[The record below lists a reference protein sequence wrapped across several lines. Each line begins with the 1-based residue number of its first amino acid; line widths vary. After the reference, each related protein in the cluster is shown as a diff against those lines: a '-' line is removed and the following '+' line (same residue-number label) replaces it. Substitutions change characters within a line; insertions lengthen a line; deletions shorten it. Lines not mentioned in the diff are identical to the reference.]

1 MTTVDHNT
9 TEQRDVLAA
18 EVATRRTFAIISHP
32 DAGKSTLTE
41 KILLYAGAVELAG
54 AVRGRKTQRHVVS
67 DWMEMEQKR
76 GISLT
81 STALE
86 FELDGCRLALLD
98 TPGHQDFSEDTY
110 RALIAADSVVMVIDA
125 AKGIET
131 QTRKLFEVC
140 KKRKLPILT
149 FVNKMDQPGRD
160 PLELMDEIES
170 ALGIKAAPLNW
181 PLGQGADF
189 KGVFDVRTRT
199 VTMYDRQS
207 KGERRSEVTTT
218 DHTDPAIAEVVGD
231 RVFAEFTESFE
242 IASHAGTPFQFESYR
257 AGDQTGVFFGS
268 ALVNFGLEPLLGGL
282 VELAPAPGPR
292 ESDRGLVDPASPDF
306 SGFVFKIQANMDP
319 RHRDRVAFVRVCSGR
334 LEKDSPLIN
343 ARGNQTIRAARVYR
357 MFGRER
363 ETVTNAIAGD
373 IVGLVN
379 PGRFAIGDT
388 LYQGQPVKFNAILR
402 FPSEQF
408 ARLRLVDSKHKQ
420 FDDGVRQ
427 LEEEGLIQVL
437 YPRSYG
443 REPLVGVIGPL
454 QFDVIAARLESEYGV
469 KIRVEPM
476 SMHTAR
482 WVDAP
487 DGRDDKLMGLDE
499 RVMQT
504 SDKNGR
510 LVLVFP
516 SAWALEYAERQNPG
530 VRFPDTEP

>member
-1 MTTVDHNT
+1 MTTVDNHT
-9 TEQRDVLAA
+9 TELRDVLAA

-86 FELDGCRLALLD
+86 FELNGCRVALLD

-140 KKRKLPILT
+140 KRRKLPILT

-242 IASHAGTPFQFESYR
+242 IASHAGTPFEFESYR

-268 ALVNFGLEPLLGGL
+268 ALVNFGLEPLLDGL
-282 VELAPAPGPR
+282 VELAPPPGPR

-487 DGRDDKLMGLDE
+487 AGREDALLGLDE

>member
-1 MTTVDHNT
+1 
-9 TEQRDVLAA
+9 
-18 EVATRRTFAIISHP
+18 
-32 DAGKSTLTE
+32 
-41 KILLYAGAVELAG
+41 
-54 AVRGRKTQRHVVS
+54 
-67 DWMEMEQKR
+67 
-76 GISLT
+76 
-81 STALE
+81 
-86 FELDGCRLALLD
+86 
-98 TPGHQDFSEDTY
+98 
-110 RALIAADSVVMVIDA
+110 
-125 AKGIET
+125 
-131 QTRKLFEVC
+131 
-140 KKRKLPILT
+140 
-149 FVNKMDQPGRD
+149 
-160 PLELMDEIES
+160 
-170 ALGIKAAPLNW
+170 
-181 PLGQGADF
+181 
-189 KGVFDVRTRT
+189 
-199 VTMYDRQS
+199 
-207 KGERRSEVTTT
+207 
-218 DHTDPAIAEVVGD
+218 VGD

-268 ALVNFGLEPLLGGL
+268 ALVNFGLEPLLDGL
-282 VELAPAPGPR
+282 VQLAPPPGPR

-334 LEKDSPLIN
+334 LEKDSPLVN

-487 DGRDDKLMGLDE
+487 AGREDALLGLDE